1 MILKRFCPLTKVVV
15 IFSSPSKVQGEML
28 MSHKRISLKISPWLT
43 EASFYHFAP
52 LVVSD
57 LAWAVPLEALKS
69 GSLLRLRVTVS
80 TVETKN

>member
-1 MILKRFCPLTKVVV
+1 MIPKSFCPLTKVVV
-15 IFSSPSKVQGEML
+15 IFSSPSEVKGEML
-28 MSHKRISLKISPWLT
+28 SHKRISLKISPLT

-57 LAWAVPLEALKS
+57 LAWAVPLETLKS

>member
-1 MILKRFCPLTKVVV
+1 MIMEERFCPLTKVVV
-15 IFSSPSKVQGEML
+15 IFSSPAVVKGEML
-28 MSHKRISLKISPWLT
+28 MSHKRISLKISPLT